1 MNKKI
6 LFFVSVLSVS
16 GLVQAGWQDTLQGDF
31 GGLGGILGGGDN
43 SSNAISALSQT
54 EMIGGLKEALAQG
67 TEAAINGLGKTDGF
81 LGNNLV
87 KIPLPEKVER
97 IANLTRKLG
106 GKRYVDEFVT
116 TMNRAAE
123 KAVPEA
129 AAIFSD
135 SIRDMSVQDAEKI
148 LSGADD
154 SATLYFRETAGARL
168 AEKFKPMVKQAT
180 DTAGVTTAYKKMVGQ
195 AGPMVSMLGGNNLTD
210 VDGYVTNK
218 AIDGLFKMIA
228 AEEKRIRANPLAS
241 GSDLMKKVFN
251 SFK

>member
-6 LFFVSVLSVS
+6 VFFVSLLYLS
-16 GLVQAGWQDTLQGDF
+16 GPVQAGWQDALQGD
-31 GGLGGILGGGDN
+31 LGGVLGGGDS
-43 SSNAISALSQT
+43 SSNAVSALSQT

-67 TEAAINGLGKTDGF
+67 TETAINSLGKTDGF
-81 LGNNLV
+81 LANDLV
-87 KIPLPEKVER
+87 KIPLPENVQKVADLAR
-97 IANLTRKLG
+97 RLG
-106 GKRYVDEFVT
+106 GKKYVDEFVT

-123 KAVPEA
+123 SAVPEA
-129 AAIFSD
+129 ATIFSD

-154 SATLYFRETAGARL
+154 SATQYFRETAGARL

-180 DTAGVTTAYKKMVGQ
+180 DAAGVTTAYKNMVGQ
-195 AGPMVSMLGGNNLTD
+195 AGPMVSMLGGNDLTD

-241 GSDLMKKVFN
+241 GSDLMKKVFS
-251 SFK
+251 SFQ

>member
-6 LFFVSVLSVS
+6 IFLVSVLSIS
-16 GLVQAGWQDTLQGDF
+16 GLVQADWQDTLK
-31 GGLGGILGGGDN
+31 GGLGSFESTMSGGTGN
-43 SSNAISALSQT
+43 SAISALSQT
-54 EMIGGLKEALAQG
+54 EMVGGLKEALAQG
-67 TEAAINGLGKTDGF
+67 TETAINNLGRTDGF
-81 LGNNLV
+81 LGNSLV

-97 IANLTRKLG
+97 VADLASKLG

-135 SIRDMSVQDAEKI
+135 SIRNMSVQDAETI

-154 SATLYFRETAGARL
+154 SATQYFRNSAGARL

-180 DTAGVTTAYKKMVGQ
+180 DAAGVTTAYKNMVGQ
-195 AGPMVSMLGGNNLTD
+195 AGPMVSMISGSDLTD
-210 VDGYVTNK
+210 VDSYVTNK
-218 AIDGLFKMIA
+218 AIDGLFTMIA
-228 AEEKRIRANPLAS
+228 AEEKRIRANPLAN
-241 GSDLMKKVFN
+241 GNDLIKKVF
-251 SFK
+251 SSVR

>member
-6 LFFVSVLSVS
+6 IFFVLVISVS
-16 GLVQAGWQDTLQGDF
+16 GLAQAGWQDTLQEDF
-31 GGLGGILGGGDN
+31 GGLGGVLSGGDN

-67 TEAAINGLGKTDGF
+67 AESAINSLGKTDGF

-87 KIPLPEKVER
+87 KIPLPEKVEE
-97 IANLTRKLG
+97 IANLARKLG
-106 GKRYVDEFVT
+106 GKRYVNEFVT

-123 KAVPEA
+123 SAVPEA

-154 SATLYFRETAGARL
+154 SATQYFRETAGARL
-168 AEKFKPMVKQAT
+168 AEKFKPMVKRAT
-180 DTAGVTTAYKKMVGQ
+180 DNAGVTTAYKQMVGQ
-195 AGPMVSMLGGNNLTD
+195 AGPMVSMIGGNDLTD

-241 GSDLMKKVFN
+241 GSDLMKKVFS
-251 SFK
+251 SFQ

>member
-6 LFFVSVLSVS
+6 VFFASVLSVS
-16 GLVQAGWQDTLQGDF
+16 SLVQAGWQDALQ
-31 GGLGGILGGGDN
+31 GGLGGLGGVLGGGN
-43 SSNAISALSQT
+43 SSSAVSALSQT
-54 EMIGGLKEALAQG
+54 EMAGGLKEALAQG
-67 TEAAINGLGKTDGF
+67 VESAINSLGKTDGF
-81 LGNNLV
+81 LGNDLV
-87 KIPLPEKVER
+87 KIPLPGKVEKV
-97 IANLTRKLG
+97 ANLARKLG

-129 AAIFSD
+129 ATIFSD

-148 LSGADD
+148 LSGGDD
-154 SATLYFRETAGARL
+154 SATQYFRKTSGAKL

-180 DTAGVTTAYKKMVGQ
+180 DAAGVTTAYKQMVGQ
-195 AGPMVSMLGGNNLTD
+195 AGPMVSMLGGNDMTD
-210 VDGYVTNK
+210 VDSYVTNK

-241 GSDLMKKVFN
+241 GSDLMKKVFS
-251 SFK
+251 SF